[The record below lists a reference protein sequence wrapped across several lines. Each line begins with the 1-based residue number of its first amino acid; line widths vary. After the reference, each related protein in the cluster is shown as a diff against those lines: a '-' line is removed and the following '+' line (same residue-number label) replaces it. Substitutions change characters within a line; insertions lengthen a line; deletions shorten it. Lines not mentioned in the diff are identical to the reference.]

1 MNKKNKT
8 PCVLCQKLLWLTLT
22 VLVAPGLN
30 AATSGMPEKLA
41 QGAGAPT
48 GPPVVSPGS
57 PTAPPEIIKPALPSE
72 LENADSVFKKL
83 DVDKRG
89 YVTLDETKDLI
100 GFEDAFKA
108 VDDKDSGKL
117 TPAQFRK
124 AWSIYKT
131 KK

>member
-1 MNKKNKT
+1 MNKT
-8 PCVLCQKLLWLTLT
+8 TGLLRRQLLGLTLT
-22 VLVAPGLN
+22 MLVASGLG
-30 AATSGMPEKLA
+30 AAESSVQEVA

-48 GPPVVSPGS
+48 GPPVVAPGS

-72 LENADSVFKKL
+72 LENADSVFRKI

-89 YVTLDETKDLI
+89 YVTLDETKDLL
-100 GFEDAFKA
+100 GFEEAFKE
-108 VDDKDSGKL
+108 VDDKESGRL

-124 AWSIYKT
+124 AWSIYKA

>member
-1 MNKKNKT
+1 MNDT
-8 PCVLCQKLLWLTLT
+8 TVLLHRKLLGLMLT
-22 VLVAPGLN
+22 VLVAPGLS
-30 AATSGMPEKLA
+30 AAESRVREVLA

-72 LENADSVFKKL
+72 LENADSVFRKI
-83 DVDKRG
+83 DADKRG
-89 YVTLDETKDLI
+89 YVTLDETKDLL
-100 GFEDAFKA
+100 GFEDAFKE
-108 VDDKDSGKL
+108 VDDKGSGRL

-124 AWSIYKT
+124 AWSIYKA